1 MEDLKYN
8 FTLFKCYKY
17 YMTITYDLATSR
29 KLFLNSGARF
39 GVLDCII
46 YSKDKLKYLD
56 CTLALLNKAERRTL
70 FY

>member
-1 MEDLKYN
+1 
-8 FTLFKCYKY
+8 
-17 YMTITYDLATSR
+17 MTVTYDLATSR

-56 CTLALLNKAERRTL
+56 CTLAQLNKAERRTL